1 MTGSSL
7 SAAQLMYSLMADDVR
22 LEMGNKL
29 SVMGIFQNIFLHS
42 LPATMLKFVVVN
54 HWIGNGEHSTQ
65 IKILNPG
72 RAKIVAATEPSVFA
86 VTAGG
91 FADNI
96 TVFANVLFEEE
107 GPHVFQLFLDNV
119 LVCENFLNVVVPTQQ
134 NPSVN

>member
-1 MTGSSL
+1 MTGSTH

-22 LEMGNKL
+22 LEVGNKL
-29 SVMGIFQNIFLHS
+29 SVMGIFQNIFLQA
-42 LPATMLKFVVVN
+42 LPATMLKFVVIN
-54 HWIGNGEHSTQ
+54 HWIGIGEHSTQ

-72 RAKIVAATEPSVFA
+72 RAKIVAATEPSAFA

-107 GPHVFQLFLDNV
+107 GPHVFQVFLDNV